1 MGDVIVST
9 SKLKALADV
18 IRLKSGKSDLMTL
31 DSMPRRIRLLPGR
44 ISDTIDVSDLCQGT
58 GTEYVNNVRL
68 RTLPLLKTTG
78 MTDMSSMFKNL
89 NSTDSITAQSSNYII
104 DVSTLNTS
112 SVTQMVSMFE
122 GAKGDIEGIHVW
134 DTSNVTNMSSMF
146 KNLFIYSTYTVDP
159 PVTTINL
166 DALDVSSVT
175 DFSSMF
181 YGVKFDTQVSP
192 TQKYYLDLN
201 NFDTSSAT
209 TMQSMFEGFDAYDIP
224 SSGYYGIYLWVPS
237 TFISTQISSDT
248 LKPFYYGPS
257 TRHGSSN
264 KLHVYTDAIDAVSQG
279 WGTIHSGFD
288 MHYNSTHSDFL
299 DLVNS

>member
-1 MGDVIVST
+1 MGEVIVST

-44 ISDTIDVSDLCQGT
+44 ISNTIQVSDLCQGT
-58 GTEYVNNVRL
+58 GTDYVNNVRL

-78 MTDMSSMFKNL
+78 MTNMSSMFKNL
-89 NSTDSITAQSSNYII
+89 NSNDSITAQASNYII

-112 SVTQMVSMFE
+112 SVTQMASMFE
-122 GAKGDIEGIHVW
+122 GAKGDVEGIHVW

-146 KNLFIYSTYTVDP
+146 KNFSVHNYANDFVR
-159 PVTTINL
+159 TIDL
-166 DALDVSSVT
+166 DALDVSNVT
-175 DFSSMF
+175 DFSYMF
-181 YGVKFDTQVSP
+181 SGFTFQFVELASFPCS
-192 TQKYYLDLN
+192 YLDLN

-209 TMQSMFEGFDAYDIP
+209 TMEGMFSGFDAYDLDN
-224 SSGYYGIYLWVPS
+224 YHIYLWVPS
-237 TFISTQISSDT
+237 TFVSTQISNSS

-257 TRHGSSN
+257 NTHSLS
-264 KLHVYTDAIDAVSQG
+264 KLHVYTDATDAVSQG